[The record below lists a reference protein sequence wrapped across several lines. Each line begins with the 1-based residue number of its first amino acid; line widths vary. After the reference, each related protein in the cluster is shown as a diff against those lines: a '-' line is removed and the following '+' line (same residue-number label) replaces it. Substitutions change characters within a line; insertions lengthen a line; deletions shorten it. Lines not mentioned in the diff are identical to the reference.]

1 MQNDGGKERDM
12 SKNREMTMLIVGD
25 VFVRRD
31 DPPSVFQHVKDL
43 MRSADFVLGNLE
55 GSACDVGTAR
65 QKLGAEAWKA
75 DSRQLA
81 AIETAGFHAM
91 NVANNHMMDYGH
103 EAMLATIDNL
113 DRIGV
118 KHAGGGRSFAE
129 AHAPAIVE
137 RASCKVALLGYTSV
151 FMADWAAGPN
161 SSGLAVMRARTSY
174 EPPRRYFEAPG
185 TPPVIHTWVES
196 EHKAQLAA
204 DIAAARKQADIV
216 VCTFHWG
223 VSAGYVKLTE
233 YQVELG
239 RHAIDSGADLV
250 FGHHPHVAQGIEVRD
265 GRAIFYSL
273 GNFTFARHNPKKGH
287 ELDTL
292 MIRCRIRDK
301 KISAVEFLPA
311 RCDNQLNPHVL
322 DLEQGRDVID
332 LIKARSEAFDTQF
345 VPQGDA
351 VRIVTE
357 AGRMQTSKAA

>member
-1 MQNDGGKERDM
+1 M
-12 SKNREMTMLIVGD
+12 SDNREMTMLIVGD

-43 MRSADFVLGNLE
+43 MRSADFMLGNLE
-55 GSACDVGTAR
+55 GSVCDVGTAR
-65 QKLGAEAWKA
+65 EKLGAEAWKA

-81 AIETAGFHAM
+81 AVQTGGFHAM
-91 NVANNHMMDYGH
+91 TVANNHMMDYGH
-103 EAMLATIDNL
+103 EAMLETIRNL

-118 KHAGGGRSFAE
+118 KHTGGGRNFAE

-137 RASCKVALLGYTSV
+137 RDGCRVALLGYTSV
-151 FMADWAAGPN
+151 FMADWAAGPE

-185 TPPVIHTWVES
+185 TPPTIHTWVEE

-204 DIAAARKQADIV
+204 DVAAARKQADIV
-216 VCTFHWG
+216 ICTFHWG

-250 FGHHPHVAQGIEVRD
+250 FGHHPHVVQGIEVRK
-265 GRAIFYSL
+265 GRPIFYSL

-287 ELDTL
+287 ELETL

-301 KISAVEFLPA
+301 KIHAVEFLPA
-311 RCDNQLNPHVL
+311 RCDEHLNPHVL
-322 DLEQGRDVID
+322 TLEEGRRVVE
-332 LIKARSEAFDTQF
+332 LIKARSESFDTRF
-345 VPQGDA
+345 TAQGDA
-351 VRIVTE
+351 MRVVTE
-357 AGRMQTSKAA
+357 AAPAQSAKAA